1 MNIAG
6 QEIFGEFIKGQS
18 MGIKDWFRKP
28 EAEVKTEPEPELE
41 LPEMDLDSV
50 LENTLSAFDQDD
62 EKLVEEK
69 VEDPR
74 PEYDAGEADLD
85 DLLKENEES
94 NYEVNVIEH
103 TDITELGDDLVDV
116 KIIGD
121 LPEEVDL

>member
-1 MNIAG
+1 
-6 QEIFGEFIKGQS
+6 

-28 EAEVKTEPEPELE
+28 EAEVKTEAEPELE